1 MSLLSRALMRIPR
14 VRRLEEERDAL
25 RAERD
30 SMRLKVRA
38 TSAKM
43 GVLEEQVRVSAGE
56 RDRHA
61 EQVKAQAAEHGRLS
75 EQLRAA
81 LAACGEAMAERDK
94 LKADH
99 DALIVQREGTASER
113 DQFVRGPGRVRQGA
127 AASLSPAAASPGP
140 ATEEASGQGR

>member
-1 MSLLSRALMRIPR
+1 MRIPR
-14 VRRLEEERDAL
+14 VRRLEEERDVL

-43 GVLEEQVRVSAGE
+43 GVLEEQVRVLVGE
-56 RDRHA
+56 RDRYA
-61 EQVKAQAAEHGRLS
+61 EQVKAQVAEHGRLS

-81 LAACGEAMAERDK
+81 LAASGAAAAERDK

-99 DALIVQREGTASER
+99 DALIVQQEDAVSKR
-113 DQFVRGPGRVRQGA
+113 DQLVHEPGRARQGA
-127 AASLSPAAASPGP
+127 AASLSPAISSPGP
-140 ATEEASGQGR
+140 AKEKASGQGR